1 MSWAH
6 NLALGSPPFLLTTFM
21 IIIFTNSSE
30 WQPPGLGPLEGS
42 RSSANYP
49 PPLPR
54 EARGA
59 VHRRLRHQS
68 LFLEPD
74 STVTSWE
81 LGERCLGVEG
91 AVPTA
96 LRGSPTPWAGWK
108 SQVPDA
114 QPASLRGAFTSPARP
129 GGNAQAHPTPGA
141 TVPPRLVHTL
151 PAHTSGPSPNPGGT
165 ELTLNPNP
173 ICFLEVGSLDSGS
186 L

>member
-49 PPLPR
+49 PPLPQG
-54 EARGA
+54 ARGA

-91 AVPTA
+91 AVPTV

-114 QPASLRGAFTSPARP
+114 QPASRRGAFTSPAGR
-129 GGNAQAHPTPGA
+129 AKEA
-141 TVPPRLVHTL
+141 RW
-151 PAHTSGPSPNPGGT
+151 
-165 ELTLNPNP
+165 
-173 ICFLEVGSLDSGS
+173 
-186 L
+186 